1 MASPT
6 IDRVTGSISL
16 RIAVFG
22 LLLVASGA
30 LLDWLLNAGYV
41 AITNGGVWAGVTS
54 LVGFYFTLLALIA
67 FGVLEFLRISGY

>member
-1 MASPT
+1 MTLPT
-6 IDRVTGSISL
+6 VDRVSGSISL

-30 LLDWLLNAGYV
+30 LFDWLLDAGYV
-41 AITNGGVWAGVTS
+41 AITNGAVWAGITS
-54 LVGFYFTLLALIA
+54 LIGAYFTLLALVA